1 MAMWTLFRDF
11 SDDTSGATAVEYA
24 IIAGLIF
31 LVIITSVNAVGT
43 KLTNVFTE
51 VATNIH

>member
-1 MAMWTLFRDF
+1 MWTLCRDF
-11 SDDTSGATAVEYA
+11 SDDISGATAVEYA

-31 LVIITSVNAVGT
+31 LVIIASVTAVGT
-43 KLTNVFTE
+43 QLTNVFSE

>member
-1 MAMWTLFRDF
+1 MRTLLITF
-11 SDDTSGATAVEYA
+11 SDDNAGATAVEYA
-24 IIAGLIF
+24 IMAGLIF
-31 LVIITSVNAVGT
+31 LVIIGGVTAVGT